1 MYEQS
6 LTQAGLT
13 SDMAQIY
20 ELLLKNGAQSAGKLA
35 KKSGLKRGLTYK
47 TLERLLE
54 KQLIEK
60 SEENEKVAVF
70 TATHPLKL
78 QDMIESR
85 QQRAKNAQLALDGVL
100 GVLISDYNLGLG
112 KPGLNV
118 YEGVSGLSRIYDDV
132 INFGHDFLLFR
143 SSYDNDDPELGKL
156 VAKQIKRQVD
166 RQIHIRT
173 LTPLIAETPKSVIEM
188 DEANLVTR
196 RIIPKELFIL
206 DSQIIV
212 YGNKV
217 AITSLKKKIISTVID
232 NPDIASTFKT
242 IFEYIWQKST
252 PEHEK
257 YWDKIW
263 NRQTKNTAS

>member
-6 LTQAGLT
+6 LTQTGL
-13 SDMAQIY
+13 SAEMAQIY
-20 ELLLKNGAQSAGKLA
+20 ELLLKNGAQTAGKLA

-54 KQLIEK
+54 KQLIDK

-118 YEGVSGLSRIYDDV
+118 YQNGQVVHKEESSWLPQNNYTTKNSSTFFSKSSGLSKIAK
-132 INFGHDFLLFR
+132 GFLF
-143 SSYDNDDPELGKL
+143 S
-156 VAKQIKRQVD
+156 
-166 RQIHIRT
+166 
-173 LTPLIAETPKSVIEM
+173 
-188 DEANLVTR
+188 
-196 RIIPKELFIL
+196 
-206 DSQIIV
+206 
-212 YGNKV
+212 KV
-217 AITSLKKKIISTVID
+217 SLS
-232 NPDIASTFKT
+232 
-242 IFEYIWQKST
+242 
-252 PEHEK
+252 
-257 YWDKIW
+257 
-263 NRQTKNTAS
+263 